1 MSEIMKIMN
10 ENSKINKGKKEQR
23 GDRSYSEN
31 VRVKQFCCAI
41 NLGFVQFKVSF
52 INYFKR
58 KGIMEGNNYIFLAGG
73 DALVKLAE
81 LMYKQYSTTFV

>member
-1 MSEIMKIMN
+1 MN
-10 ENSKINKGKKEQR
+10 ENSKINKSKKEQR
-23 GDRSYSEN
+23 GDTSCSEN

-41 NLGFVQFKVSF
+41 NPGFVQFKVSF

-58 KGIMEGNNYIFLAGG
+58 NGIMEGNNYIFLAGG

-81 LMYKQYSTTFV
+81 LMYKQYSMTFV

>member
-1 MSEIMKIMN
+1 MKIMN
-10 ENSKINKGKKEQR
+10 ENRKINKGKKEQR
-23 GDRSYSEN
+23 GDTGYREN

-41 NLGFVQFKVSF
+41 NLGFVQVKVSF

-73 DALVKLAE
+73 DALVKLTE
-81 LMYKQYSTTFV
+81 LMYKQYSTTFA

>member
-10 ENSKINKGKKEQR
+10 ENSKISKGKKEQR
-23 GDRSYSEN
+23 GDTSYSEN

-58 KGIMEGNNYIFLAGG
+58 KGIMEGNNYIFLAGD

-81 LMYKQYSTTFV
+81 LMCKQYFTTFA

>member
-10 ENSKINKGKKEQR
+10 DNSKINKGKKEQR
-23 GDRSYSEN
+23 GDTSYSEN

-41 NLGFVQFKVSF
+41 NSGFVQFKVSF

-58 KGIMEGNNYIFLAGG
+58 KGIMEGNNYIVLAGG

-81 LMYKQYSTTFV
+81 LMYKQYSMTFV

>member
-1 MSEIMKIMN
+1 MSKIMKIMN

-23 GDRSYSEN
+23 GDTGYSEN